1 MPADPRL
8 SPADPLLSA
17 SLFRASGL
25 DPVLASLVARF
36 SMRLR
41 RDAGDDG
48 YLWFSRYS
56 LRGEHLK
63 LRIHA
68 PERLR
73 GILARRLNNSARR
86 YFRIDLAPE
95 PGLTES
101 PPARSPAIP
110 IDVEDRG
117 EGDHPDR
124 SLLWT
129 TYQRS
134 PVSLGP
140 LPLLRDDRYVGLLTR
155 CLGAGCEQVL
165 AAFSRQAPAG
175 WTLPWRRQVLV
186 ALVSAGLEAVLPDEE
201 ERRAYLVYHR
211 DWLIRLPVLRRG
223 RGVDGAREILDR
235 FELDARQGGR
245 EDLREAVGPQATD
258 GGRFASWHAAL
269 VALRNYVESPDHL
282 PVRDLDPFA
291 EGPLFPVLFKV
302 VQSLANALGLSPP
315 QEGRTYHR
323 MLRATE
329 TPAARG
335 LPTLLPSACGLLS
348 APPSS
353 LEKEDQPGPFDFEA
367 DYRWLEL
374 VAASGPAG
382 ARWVERYRALAG
394 ETWGHI
400 QTALRNF
407 RGRRR
412 EEGWSQ
418 LRQAEELR
426 AALASDPSL
435 FHVLGRFYFGVL
447 AYAGFC
453 GEDYQLAGGALQEAL
468 DSIRQAIETEDF
480 LVPFA
485 ALTTDM
491 LLKRAQVARA
501 QCLWREMASAIAD
514 LGAVAKDRQP
524 LCVLSGGRPI
534 FHSTIGDFLARLPP
548 SLPAAERAA
557 SYLSNAAM
565 RMSQLETQ
573 AQSLYALPGFVIPY
587 P

>member
-1 MPADPRL
+1 MPVDPRL

-17 SLFRASGL
+17 SLFCASGL
-25 DPVLASLVARF
+25 DGILASLVAHF
-36 SMRLR
+36 GARLR

-73 GILARRLNNSARR
+73 RALVRRLNDSARR
-86 YFRIDLAPE
+86 YFARDLSSV
-95 PGLTES
+95 PGVER
-101 PPARSPAIP
+101 PPARHSAIP
-110 IDVEDRG
+110 IDIEDRG
-117 EGDHPDR
+117 EADHPDR

-129 TYQRS
+129 RYQRS

-140 LPLLRDDRYVGLLTR
+140 PLLLQDDRYVGLLTR
-155 CLGAGCEQVL
+155 CLGTGCEQVL
-165 AAFSRQAPAG
+165 TAFSRQAPDG
-175 WTLPWRRQVLV
+175 WTLLWRRRLLV
-186 ALVSAGLEAVLPDEE
+186 ELVCSGLEAVLPDEE

-211 DWLIRLPVLRRG
+211 DWLIRSPVLRG
-223 RGVDGAREILDR
+223 ARGVAGAREILDR
-235 FELDARQGGR
+235 FERDARQGGR
-245 EDLREAVGPQATD
+245 EGLGGDGGLGTTD
-258 GGRFASWHAAL
+258 DGRFARWRAAL
-269 VALRNYVESPDHL
+269 VALSDHVESPGRL

-291 EGPLFPVLFKV
+291 EGPLFPILFKV
-302 VQSLANALGLSPP
+302 VHGLANALGLSPP

-323 MLRATE
+323 LLRSAEVQT
-329 TPAARG
+329 AG
-335 LPTLLPSACGLLS
+335 LPALLPAACGLLS
-348 APPSS
+348 PPGRSPEES
-353 LEKEDQPGPFDFEA
+353 GRPHSFDFEM

-374 VAASGPAG
+374 VSASGPAG
-382 ARWVERYRALAG
+382 ACWVERYRALGG
-394 ETWGHI
+394 ETWTQI
-400 QTALRNF
+400 QDALRSF
-407 RGRRR
+407 RARRL

-426 AALASDPSL
+426 TALVSDPSL

-453 GEDYQLAGGALQEAL
+453 REDFQLAGGALQEAL
-468 DSIRQAIETEDF
+468 DSIRKALETEEF
-480 LVPFA
+480 LIPFA

-501 QCLWREMASAIAD
+501 QCLWHEMAHALAALADIARD
-514 LGAVAKDRQP
+514 HQP
-524 LCVLSGGRPI
+524 LCVLSGGRSI
-534 FHSTIGDFLARLPP
+534 FHSTIGDFLARLPRP
-548 SLPAAERAA
+548 LQAAERATP
-557 SYLSNAAM
+557 YLSDATLRVGQIEN
-565 RMSQLETQ
+565 L